1 MGFQIKCRFHPASK
15 AQPKSKDPLDGKAEP
30 CLTSGGE
37 AVSHATQ
44 FMNVGVYSILSAYAA
59 SFEFS
64 PAFER
69 ELVNVKKLVALATIE
84 TSAISNV
91 TSATRIRYH
100 WLPL

>member
-1 MGFQIKCRFHPASK
+1 LGYALFFGFQIKCRFHPASK

-37 AVSHATQ
+37 AASRATQ

-69 ELVNVKKLVALATIE
+69 E
-84 TSAISNV
+84 
-91 TSATRIRYH
+91 
-100 WLPL
+100 